1 MSPCYHLKVVESKG
15 NVKPETVYR
24 VQSIGK
30 HVLTVNKGPNNV

>member
-1 MSPCYHLKVVESKG
+1 MSPCYHLKVIESKE

-30 HVLTVNKGPNNV
+30 KCFNSKKRTK